1 MTEFCDTICSPSARN
16 VGCMQSHVYL
26 YMHHRVS
33 TVCCLCCRNGML
45 REAQLSSRNMV
56 NAVTDEFWKMVRG
69 SINDQALHF
78 KSGSMYMYMC
88 MYSLSCSTCIC
99 TCTYVSVPLL
109 SCLLALRYNLEAEW
123 RNRYP
128 GGRTLD
134 RVRPCCMV
142 VWECESCSLL
152 ILDYVCNQD
161 TST

>member
-1 MTEFCDTICSPSARN
+1 
-16 VGCMQSHVYL
+16 
-26 YMHHRVS
+26 
-33 TVCCLCCRNGML
+33 ML

-134 RVRPCCMV
+134 RVRP
-142 VWECESCSLL
+142 
-152 ILDYVCNQD
+152 
-161 TST
+161 